1 LAAAQCPL
9 SILDQAGVVQWQNG
23 SFPSCIRGF
32 DSHHPLH
39 NLLPFAVYTQDCI
52 VNRAITNNINRR
64 LLENLRNNTTDQ
76 TENEAGIA
84 AIEFFCP
91 ETLALERQHL
101 FTNTPQ
107 PVAFSGEL
115 PEPGSYLALQV
126 LDMPVLLTRDETGT
140 LHAFIN
146 ACSHRGAQVATG
158 SGQARSLVC
167 PFHGWAYATDGSLR
181 GRPEEDCFSTPRE
194 ACSLTALAVSEK
206 YGIVVVAINI
216 ATAQQAVDNALVEI
230 GEHLGGFGFEH
241 YRALERRQFNV
252 AANWKLVSDLS
263 LESYHFKTLH
273 RDSVAQILAPNA
285 VVDTFGRHS
294 LWAFPFKS
302 IVNLAALDEDAWP
315 DTVQGS
321 CTFTLYPG
329 VMFIVNALGAQMIRA
344 EPGTSPRESRV
355 TYAGVS
361 GKHCDVD
368 QARKAYEFGGDV
380 FEREDLPIAEECQ
393 RGLTAGG
400 RKLLLGK
407 NEPLL
412 HFWHKLWQ
420 TALP

>member
-1 LAAAQCPL
+1 
-9 SILDQAGVVQWQNG
+9 
-23 SFPSCIRGF
+23 
-32 DSHHPLH
+32 
-39 NLLPFAVYTQDCI
+39 
-52 VNRAITNNINRR
+52 VNTAFINDINRR

-76 TENEAGIA
+76 AASEARIA
-84 AIEFFCP
+84 ASEFYCP
-91 ETLALERQHL
+91 ETFASERQQL
-101 FTNTPQ
+101 FINTPQ
-107 PVAFSGEL
+107 PVAFSCEI
-115 PEPGSYLALQV
+115 PEPGSYLALQL
-126 LDMPVLLTRDETGT
+126 LDIPVLLTRDESGQ

-146 ACSHRGAQVATG
+146 ACSHRGARVASG

-167 PFHGWAYATDGSLR
+167 PFHGWAYTMDGALR
-181 GRPEEDCFSTPRE
+181 GRPEEACFSTPRD
-194 ACSLTALAVSEK
+194 ACALTPLAVSEK
-206 YGIVVVAINI
+206 YGIVVVAISLDV
-216 ATAQQAVDNALVEI
+216 TQQAVDNALVDI
-230 GEHLGGFGFEH
+230 GSHLEGFGFHH
-241 YRALERRQFNV
+241 YRPLERRQYQV

-302 IVNLAALDEDAWP
+302 IAQLGERDEDSWP

-344 EPGTSPRESRV
+344 EPGARPGESRV

-361 GKHCDVD
+361 GSNCDVE
-368 QARKAYEFGGDV
+368 QARQAYEFGGDV
-380 FEREDLPIAEECQ
+380 FKREDLPIAEDCQ
-393 RGLTAGG
+393 RGLAAGK
-400 RKLLLGK
+400 RDLLLGR

-412 HFWHKLWQ
+412 LFWHQLWRS
-420 TALP
+420 ALP